1 MHGAYLATQSF
12 RVLPVAR
19 RDDAHPNGQATR
31 GRAFRVGLL
40 VVVCALISLADLEMT
55 LLFTQSVGMVELNPI
70 ARLVMAADNPLAVI
84 AFKVVTASFGLGTLY
99 WHRRRPY
106 AEYGAWVCFLTLF
119 WLSARWFTFTSQVE
133 TFSPENF
140 EHMAAADNR
149 FVVMSP

>member
-1 MHGAYLATQSF
+1 MHGARLATHTF
-12 RVLPVAR
+12 RVFPVSR
-19 RDDAHPNGQATR
+19 RTDANSDDRATR
-31 GRAFRVGLL
+31 ARTFRVALL

-70 ARLVMAADNPLAVI
+70 ARLVMASDNPLAVI
-84 AFKVVTASFGLGTLY
+84 AFKVLTMSFGLGTLY

-119 WLSARWFTFTSQVE
+119 WLSARWFTFTTQVE
-133 TFSPENF
+133 NFSPENF